1 MTDMARGI
9 LFALAGGVVYG
20 LAPPFTRL
28 AFVNGV
34 PPIETAFWRVSV
46 LVCIVGIIALAKRW
60 RLSVPREARLPLGLM
75 ILSTASISIGYLGAV
90 QFIPVALTV
99 IVFFTFPV
107 VILLLSPLIE
117 GHRIPFAQIMIGIM
131 AFTGLLIAIGPG
143 SGGADW
149 RGLALAG
156 LASAGAAMQFFTGR
170 AIAGRMDT
178 LHFGLL
184 THLAIVPIVAVVIM
198 LLGGEFRSLFDPAA
212 ITGTGYLALSLVAVS
227 YGAGF
232 FCQMFALKAAPA
244 SAVAPYFNIE
254 PITSVAVAALILA
267 EPPAGRE
274 LAGGAL
280 VLAALIAA
288 GLARKPRNAQDLA
301 PPRPQEMI
309 E

>member
-1 MTDMARGI
+1 MTGMARGI
-9 LFALAGGVVYG
+9 LFALAAGVVYG

-34 PPIETAFWRVSV
+34 PPIETAFWRVSMLV
-46 LVCIVGIIALAKRW
+46 LIVGIIALAKGW

-75 ILSTASISIGYLGAV
+75 IL
-90 QFIPVALTV
+90 
-99 IVFFTFPV
+99 
-107 VILLLSPLIE
+107 IE
-117 GHRIPFAQIMIGIM
+117 GSRIPLLQLAIGGV

-149 RGLALAG
+149 RGLVLAG
-156 LASAGAAMQFFTGR
+156 LAAAGAATQFFTGR

-184 THLAIVPIVAVVIM
+184 THLAIIPIVAVVIM
-198 LLGGEFRSLFDPAA
+198 LLGGEFRTLLDPSA
-212 ITGTGYLALSLVAVS
+212 ITGTGYLALFLVAVS

-254 PITSVAVAALILA
+254 PITSVAVASLILA

-274 LAGGAL
+274 LTGGAL

-288 GLARKPRNAQDLA
+288 GLARKPRSRQDLA
-301 PPRPQEMI
+301 PRPEHI
-309 E
+309 SE

>member
-1 MTDMARGI
+1 MTGMARGI
-9 LFALAGGVVYG
+9 VFALAAGVVYG

-46 LVCIVGIIALAKRW
+46 LVLIVGVIALAKGW
-60 RLSVPREARLPLGLM
+60 RLPVPREARLPLGLM
-75 ILSTASISIGYLGAV
+75 IASTASISIGYLGAV

-99 IVFFTFPV
+99 IVFFTFPI

-117 GHRIPFAQIMIGIM
+117 GSRIPLLQLLIGGLAFA
-131 AFTGLLIAIGPG
+131 GLLIAIGPG
-143 SGGADW
+143 TGGTDW

-156 LASAGAAMQFFTGR
+156 LAAAGATTQFFTGR
-170 AIAGRMDT
+170 AISGHMDT
-178 LHFGLL
+178 LKFGLL
-184 THLAIVPIVAVVIM
+184 THLAIVPIVAAVIVS
-198 LLGGEFRSLFDPAA
+198 LGGEFRSLFDPVS
-212 ITGTGYLALSLVAVS
+212 ITGTGYLALSVVALS

-232 FCQMFALKAAPA
+232 FCQMYALKAAPA

-267 EPPAGRE
+267 EPPEVRE

-280 VLAALIAA
+280 VLAALMAA
-288 GLARKPRNAQDLA
+288 GLARKPRNGQD
-301 PPRPQEMI
+301 
-309 E
+309 

>member
-9 LFALAGGVVYG
+9 LFALAAGVVYG

-34 PPIETAFWRVSV
+34 PPIETAFWRASA
-46 LVCIVGIIALAKRW
+46 LVAIVGVIALVRGW
-60 RLSVPREARLPLGLM
+60 RLSVPREARVPLGLM

-107 VILLLSPLIE
+107 LILLMSPLVE
-117 GHRIPFAQIMIGIM
+117 GSRIPLVQLAIGALAFA
-131 AFTGLLIAIGPG
+131 GLLIAIGPG
-143 SGGADW
+143 SGGADL

-156 LASAGAAMQFFTGR
+156 LAAAGAATQFFAGR
-170 AIAGRMDT
+170 AISGRMDT
-178 LHFGLL
+178 LQFGLL
-184 THLAIVPIVAVVIM
+184 THLAIIPIVALVIV
-198 LLGGEFRSLFDPAA
+198 LLGGEFRSVFDPAA
-212 ITGTGYLALSLVAVS
+212 ITGTGYLALSLVALS

-232 FCQMFALKAAPA
+232 FCQMFALKSAPA

-254 PITSVAVAALILA
+254 PITSVAVASLILS
-267 EPPAGRE
+267 EPPASRE

-301 PPRPQEMI
+301 ARPQETS